1 MDVKEAIE
9 KRRSIRKYKK
19 QPIERELVERLLH
32 YANLAPSAGNLQARD
47 FIIVDD
53 ENVKKKLA
61 RAAYNQKFIEEAPIV
76 VVFCANLQRIAPYG
90 QRGINFYCLQ
100 DVAAAILNFLLVATS
115 EGLATCWVGA
125 FDDEEV
131 AEILELPSHIKPV
144 AIVPVGIGDEK
155 PIKTERYDL
164 KELIHYNKWGGKN

>member
-9 KRRSIRKYKK
+9 KRRSIRKYKR
-19 QPIERELVERLLH
+19 QPIELEIVEKLLY

-53 ENVKKKLA
+53 ENVKRRLA
-61 RAAYNQKFIEEAPIV
+61 RAAYNQEFIEEAPIV
-76 VVFCANLQRIAPYG
+76 VVFCANLQRISPYG
-90 QRGINFYCLQ
+90 ERGRKFYCLQ
-100 DVAAAILNFLLVATS
+100 DVAAAIQNFLLVATS

-131 AEILELPSHIKPV
+131 AEILDLPSYVRAV

-155 PIKTERYDL
+155 PTKTERYDL
-164 KELIHYNKWGGKN
+164 KELIHYNKWGNKI